1 MIVKPVILEL
11 EQVDNLEY
19 NLLNLL
25 IPIGFLITVFVVR
38 FFNLLM
44 RVIPLIRRLQTQTT

>member
-11 EQVDNLEY
+11 EQEDNLEY